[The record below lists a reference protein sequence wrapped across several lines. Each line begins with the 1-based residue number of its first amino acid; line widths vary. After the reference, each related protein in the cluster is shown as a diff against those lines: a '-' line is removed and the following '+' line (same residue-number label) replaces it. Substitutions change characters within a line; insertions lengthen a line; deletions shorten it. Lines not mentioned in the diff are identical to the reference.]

1 MVRCNLRT
9 PRPRLDL
16 AAIRAAHPMP
26 DVAARLVPLKP
37 RGGEWIGCCP
47 FHHDRAPSFTL
58 WRAGGQDW
66 RGHCFGCGWQ
76 GDVLDL
82 VRQAYG
88 LSLRDAAMLLGAG
101 EVPMAPQ
108 ARPSHS
114 RKIYTPNVGAARS
127 IFAKALPIAGTLAE
141 TYLRGRGLA
150 PPWPDDLRFAHLR
163 HPDAGTLP
171 CVVAG
176 ARDVAGE
183 IVAIQRIFLASDGR
197 GKAAVAQPKMSLGP
211 IKGAS
216 IHLREPG
223 ASDCLVV
230 CEGPEDGLSLL
241 AMLGL
246 PVWVAAGAGNLAAL
260 EFPPGIRSI
269 VIGADNDATGR
280 READKAAAAH
290 AARDLAVRILYP
302 QAVYKDFNAEWQ
314 GVRHGVTA

>member
-1 MVRCNLRT
+1 MDRRKPRT

-26 DVAARLVPLKP
+26 DVAARLTKLKP
-37 RGGEWIGCCP
+37 RGREWIGCCP
-47 FHHDRAPSFTL
+47 FHQDRTPSFTL
-58 WRAGGQDW
+58 WQPAGQHW

-101 EVPMAPQ
+101 EGPVAPQ
-108 ARPSHS
+108 SIPEQSIQIS
-114 RKIYTPNVGAARS
+114 TTNTGAACA
-127 IFAKALPIAGTLAE
+127 IFAKAQPIAGTAAE

-150 PPWPDDLRFAHLR
+150 PPWPDDLRFTHLR

-171 CVVAG
+171 CLVAG
-176 ARDVAGE
+176 VRDVAGQV
-183 IVAIQRIFLASDGR
+183 VAIQRIFLASDGR

-290 AARDLAVRILYP
+290 AARGLAVRILYP
-302 QAVYKDFNAEWQ
+302 QAGFKDFNAEWQ
-314 GVRHGVTA
+314 GVRHGFAA

>member
-1 MVRCNLRT
+1 MVRRNPRP

-16 AAIRAAHPMP
+16 AAIRAAHSMP
-26 DVAARLVPLKP
+26 DVAARLTTLKP
-37 RGGEWIGCCP
+37 RQGEWIGCCP
-47 FHHDRAPSFTL
+47 FHQDRTPSFTL
-58 WRAGGQDW
+58 WQPAGRHW

-101 EVPMAPQ
+101 EVPTAPQ
-108 ARPSHS
+108 RPRIQST
-114 RKIYTPNVGAARS
+114 KINTPNFEAARA
-127 IFAKALPIAGTLAE
+127 IFAKAQPIAGTAAE

-150 PPWPDDLRFAHLR
+150 PPWPHDLRFAQLR
-163 HPDAGTLP
+163 HPEAGLLP
-171 CVVAG
+171 CLVAG
-176 ARDVAGE
+176 ARDVAGQ
-183 IVAIQRIFLASDGR
+183 IVAIQRIFLAPGGE

-216 IHLREPG
+216 IHLREAG

-241 AMLGL
+241 AMLDL

-280 READKAAAAH
+280 READKAATAH
-290 AARDLAVRILYP
+290 AARGLAVRILSP
-302 QAVYKDFNAEWQ
+302 QAGYKDFNAEWQ